1 MRRTLPYLLAAAV
14 ILGLSAYLLAEGYR
28 LFGLGLG
35 LLLLLLLGLV
45 ALDGSPRPVRTPAAP
60 ERPAPSALPAAEL
73 AALRAQVAAIA
84 GLLQNPAPAA
94 LAAGD
99 DASLRHAVETL
110 ARELSVREK
119 ESARHL
125 ELLVQRDQ
133 KRLLARIASIRE
145 TAEFMRRATLAGK
158 MDIPQALDQMMLEI
172 EAAVADVGLEV
183 HQIAPGTRVADL
195 PAAAFTALSAEPPP
209 SPDQAGT
216 VKEALSD
223 ALYLQDADG
232 RRAYVS
238 PAKLKLYRI

>member
-28 LFGLGLG
+28 LFGLSLG

-45 ALDGSPRPVRTPAAP
+45 ALDGSPRPVRTPADP

-73 AALRAQVAAIA
+73 AALRAQLSAIA

-94 LAAGD
+94 PAAGD

-125 ELLVQRDQ
+125 ELLVQRD
-133 KRLLARIASIRE
+133 A
-145 TAEFMRRATLAGK
+145 
-158 MDIPQALDQMMLEI
+158 
-172 EAAVADVGLEV
+172 
-183 HQIAPGTRVADL
+183 
-195 PAAAFTALSAEPPP
+195 
-209 SPDQAGT
+209 
-216 VKEALSD
+216 
-223 ALYLQDADG
+223 
-232 RRAYVS
+232 
-238 PAKLKLYRI
+238 

>member
-14 ILGLSAYLLAEGYR
+14 ILGLSAYLHAEGYR
-28 LFGLGLG
+28 LFGLALG

-45 ALDGSPRPVRTPAAP
+45 ALDEVRRPVRKPVAE
-60 ERPAPSALPAAEL
+60 ERPSPSALPVAEL

-84 GLLQNPAPAA
+84 GLLQKPTAEAPV
-94 LAAGD
+94 AGD
-99 DASLRHAVETL
+99 DASLRQAVETL

-133 KRLLARIASIRE
+133 KRLLARIASVRE

-158 MDIPQALDQMMLEI
+158 MDVREALDQMMLEI

-195 PAAAFTALSAEPPP
+195 PAAAFTALSAEVAAD
-209 SPDQAGT
+209 PDQAGT

-223 ALYLQDADG
+223 ALYLQDGEG